1 MPLLGRSLLRVVRS
15 SFTVVVGFVLASRAV
30 SLAISPG
37 INNLQPPALYVI
49 EGYLDRAPEKAEIC
63 DRIDIVVQ
71 GRRHSLLVTRYGMP
85 GEIGLDRYL
94 SRVMTQ
100 PFAIEGASEEVGRLG
115 AAPSGTRIVGTFA
128 AYTQGAPRLRIA
140 DLTEPAPPS

>member
-1 MPLLGRSLLRVVRS
+1 MHPLRRSIRSVLRS
-15 SFTVVVGFVLASRAV
+15 SVAAVGLVLASCAV

-37 INNLQPPALYVI
+37 VNNLQPPELYVI
-49 EGYLDRAPEKAEIC
+49 EGYLDHAPEQTEIR
-63 DRIDIVVQ
+63 DRIEIVVQ
-71 GRRHSLLVTRYGMP
+71 GRRHWLLVTRYGTP

-100 PFAIEGASEEVGRLG
+100 PFAIEGTSEEVDRLG
-115 AAPSGTRIVGTFA
+115 AAPSGARIAGTFA

-140 DLTEPAPPS
+140 DLTDPAPAS

>member
-1 MPLLGRSLLRVVRS
+1 MRPLRRSFRSVLRS
-15 SFTVVVGFVLASRAV
+15 SVAAVGLVLASRAV
-30 SLAISPG
+30 SFAISPG
-37 INNLQPPALYVI
+37 VNNLQPPALYVI
-49 EGYLDRAPEKAEIC
+49 EGYLDRAPEKVEIR

-71 GRRHSLLVTRYGMP
+71 GRQHSLLVTRYGMP

-100 PFAIEGASEEVGRLG
+100 PFAIVGTSEEVGRLG
-115 AAPSGTRIVGTFA
+115 AAPSGTRVVGTFA

-140 DLTEPAPPS
+140 ELTEPAPPS